1 MKKFAKILLA
11 CLVLLLA
18 LIASLLAYSEW
29 IVSDARHYTYDQV
42 EQVPYNRV
50 AVVLGTSKYLSGGG
64 PNHYFKH
71 RIKAAA
77 ELYNDAKV
85 DFIIVSGDNA
95 TVQYNEPRQMRR
107 ALIKAGIP
115 ASAIY
120 MDFAGFRTLDSVVR
134 AKEVFGQ
141 DRFTVVSQGFHN
153 ERAIFIARHFGIDA
167 VGFNA
172 EDPSAYQGIRTRV
185 REVFARLMGLLDLY
199 VLDKGPKFLGE
210 PVPIGLPVPCKSL
223 STIGSL
229 QPCLKQPKPAV
240 GEIKPTA
247 VSAAVA
253 VTEPITPAV
262 SATAATEQATPAV
275 SAAAAT
281 EQATPAV
288 SAAAAT
294 ERATPAVSAAATT
307 EPVIPVKPAVEAAA
321 KPPTATLPTV
331 PVAPS
336 AASACVPAQ

>member
-18 LIASLLAYSEW
+18 LIAMLLGYSEW

-42 EQVPYNRV
+42 DKVPYNRV

-64 PNHYFKH
+64 PNHYFKY

-77 ELYNDAKV
+77 ELYNNAKV

-141 DRFTVVSQGFHN
+141 ERFTVVSQGFHN

-199 VLDKGPKFLGE
+199 VLDKGPKFLG
-210 PVPIGLPVPCKSL
+210 
-223 STIGSL
+223 
-229 QPCLKQPKPAV
+229 
-240 GEIKPTA
+240 
-247 VSAAVA
+247 
-253 VTEPITPAV
+253 
-262 SATAATEQATPAV
+262 
-275 SAAAAT
+275 
-281 EQATPAV
+281 
-288 SAAAAT
+288 
-294 ERATPAVSAAATT
+294 
-307 EPVIPVKPAVEAAA
+307 
-321 KPPTATLPTV
+321 
-331 PVAPS
+331 
-336 AASACVPAQ
+336 

>member
-11 CLVLLLA
+11 CLLILLA
-18 LIASLLAYSEW
+18 LIASVLAYSEW

-42 EQVPYNRV
+42 DEVPYNRV

-64 PNHYFKH
+64 PNHYFKY

-77 ELYNDAKV
+77 ELYNNAKV

-141 DRFTVVSQGFHN
+141 ERFTVVSQGFHN

-185 REVFARLMGLLDLY
+185 REVFARLMGLVDLY

-210 PVPIGLPVPCKSL
+210 PVPVGLPVPCQSL

-240 GEIKPTA
+240 DEAKPAA

-253 VTEPITPAV
+253 TESATPFASAVTEQV
-262 SATAATEQATPAV
+262 
-275 SAAAAT
+275 
-281 EQATPAV
+281 
-288 SAAAAT
+288 
-294 ERATPAVSAAATT
+294 TPAVSAAATT
-307 EPVIPVKPAVEAAA
+307 ELVTPAQPAMETAAEASS
-321 KPPTATLPTV
+321 TALPTLPMT
-331 PVAPS
+331 PS
-336 AASACVPAQ
+336 AASVSTATP

>member
-1 MKKFAKILLA
+1 MKKFAKILLT
-11 CLVLLLA
+11 CLILLLA
-18 LIASLLAYSEW
+18 LIAMLLGYSEW
-29 IVSDARHYTYDQV
+29 IVSDARHYTHDHV
-42 EQVPYNRV
+42 EEVPYNRV

-64 PNHYFKH
+64 PNHYFKN

-77 ELYNDAKV
+77 ELYNNAKV

-95 TVQYNEPRQMRR
+95 TLQYNEPRQMRR

-153 ERAIFIARHFGIDA
+153 ERAIFIARHFGIDV

-210 PVPIGLPVPCKSL
+210 PVHIGLPIPCQPL
-223 STIGSL
+223 STIGTQ
-229 QPCLKQPKPAV
+229 QPCLPK
-240 GEIKPTA
+240 
-247 VSAAVA
+247 
-253 VTEPITPAV
+253 
-262 SATAATEQATPAV
+262 
-275 SAAAAT
+275 
-281 EQATPAV
+281 
-288 SAAAAT
+288 
-294 ERATPAVSAAATT
+294 R
-307 EPVIPVKPAVEAAA
+307 KPAVEPPKPVTAPAAIANPVTSTHDTASAAA
-321 KPPTATLPTV
+321 GSAPNSERPQQRAATAQATGLPV
-331 PVAPS
+331 S
-336 AASACVPAQ
+336 AATRTAAP

>member
-18 LIASLLAYSEW
+18 LIAMLLGYSEW

-42 EQVPYNRV
+42 DKVPYNRV

-64 PNHYFKH
+64 PNHYFKY

-77 ELYNDAKV
+77 ELYNNAKV

-141 DRFTVVSQGFHN
+141 ERFTVVSQGFHN

-199 VLDKGPKFLGE
+199 VLDKGPKFLGA
-210 PVPIGLPVPCKSL
+210 PVPIGLPVPCQSL

-240 GEIKPTA
+240 DEAKPAA

-253 VTEPITPAV
+253 TESATSSASATTEQVTPAL
-262 SATAATEQATPAV
+262 
-275 SAAAAT
+275 
-281 EQATPAV
+281 
-288 SAAAAT
+288 
-294 ERATPAVSAAATT
+294 SAAATT
-307 EPVIPVKPAVEAAA
+307 EPVTPAKSAAE
-321 KPPTATLPTV
+321 TAAETPSAALPTL

-336 AASACVPAQ
+336 AASTSTAAP

>member
-64 PNHYFKH
+64 PNHYFKY

-240 GEIKPTA
+240 AEIKPTA
-247 VSAAVA
+247 VPAAA
-253 VTEPITPAV
+253 VTEPVTPAV
-262 SATAATEQATPAV
+262 SATAATE
-275 SAAAAT
+275 AA
-281 EQATPAV
+281 
-288 SAAAAT
+288 
-294 ERATPAVSAAATT
+294 SAAATT
-307 EPVIPVKPAVEAAA
+307 EPVTPVKPVVEAAT
-321 KPPTATLPTV
+321 KPPTATLPTL
-331 PVAPS
+331 PVEPS
-336 AASACVPAQ
+336 AASASVPAQ

>member
-11 CLVLLLA
+11 CLLILLA
-18 LIASLLAYSEW
+18 LIASVLAYSEW

-42 EQVPYNRV
+42 DEVPYNRV

-64 PNHYFKH
+64 PNHYFKY

-77 ELYNDAKV
+77 ELYNNAKV

-141 DRFTVVSQGFHN
+141 ERFTVVSQGFHN

-185 REVFARLMGLLDLY
+185 REVFARLMGLVDLY

-210 PVPIGLPVPCKSL
+210 PVPVGLPVPCQSL

-240 GEIKPTA
+240 DEAKPAA

-253 VTEPITPAV
+253 TESATPSASAVTEQV
-262 SATAATEQATPAV
+262 
-275 SAAAAT
+275 
-281 EQATPAV
+281 
-288 SAAAAT
+288 
-294 ERATPAVSAAATT
+294 TPAVSAAATT
-307 EPVIPVKPAVEAAA
+307 ELVTPAQPAMETAAEASSAA
-321 KPPTATLPTV
+321 LPTL

-336 AASACVPAQ
+336 AASVSTATP

>member
-11 CLVLLLA
+11 CLLILLA
-18 LIASLLAYSEW
+18 LIASVLAYSEW

-42 EQVPYNRV
+42 DEVPYNRV

-64 PNHYFKH
+64 PNHYFKY

-77 ELYNDAKV
+77 ELYNNAKV

-141 DRFTVVSQGFHN
+141 ERFTVVSQGFHN

-185 REVFARLMGLLDLY
+185 REVFARLMGLVDLY

-210 PVPIGLPVPCKSL
+210 PVPVGLPVPCQSL

-240 GEIKPTA
+240 DEAKPAA

-253 VTEPITPAV
+253 TESATPSASVVTEQVTLAL
-262 SATAATEQATPAV
+262 
-275 SAAAAT
+275 
-281 EQATPAV
+281 
-288 SAAAAT
+288 
-294 ERATPAVSAAATT
+294 SAAATT
-307 EPVIPVKPAVEAAA
+307 EPVTPAKSAVETAAEMPSA
-321 KPPTATLPTV
+321 ALPTLPMT
-331 PVAPS
+331 PS
-336 AASACVPAQ
+336 AASVSTATP

>member
-11 CLVLLLA
+11 CLLILLA
-18 LIASLLAYSEW
+18 LIASVLAYSEW

-42 EQVPYNRV
+42 DEVPYNRV

-64 PNHYFKH
+64 PNHYFKY

-77 ELYNDAKV
+77 ELYNNAKV

-141 DRFTVVSQGFHN
+141 ERFTVVSQGFHN

-185 REVFARLMGLLDLY
+185 REVFARLMGLVDLY

-210 PVPIGLPVPCKSL
+210 PVPVGLPVPCQSL

-240 GEIKPTA
+240 DEAKPAA

-253 VTEPITPAV
+253 TESATPSASAVTEQV
-262 SATAATEQATPAV
+262 
-275 SAAAAT
+275 
-281 EQATPAV
+281 
-288 SAAAAT
+288 
-294 ERATPAVSAAATT
+294 TPAVSAAATT
-307 EPVIPVKPAVEAAA
+307 ELVTPAQPAMETAAEASSAA
-321 KPPTATLPTV
+321 LPTLP
-331 PVAPS
+331 VASS
-336 AASACVPAQ
+336 AASVSTATP

>member
-18 LIASLLAYSEW
+18 LIAMLLGYSEW
-29 IVSDARHYTYDQV
+29 IVSDARHYTHDKV
-42 EQVPYNRV
+42 DEVPYNRV

-64 PNHYFKH
+64 PNHYFKY

-77 ELYNDAKV
+77 ELYNNAKV

-134 AKEVFGQ
+134 AREVFGQ

-199 VLDKGPKFLGE
+199 VLDKGPKFLGA
-210 PVPIGLPVPCKSL
+210 PVPIGLPVPCHSL

-240 GEIKPTA
+240 DKTKPTA
-247 VSAAVA
+247 VSTVVA
-253 VTEPITPAV
+253 TA
-262 SATAATEQATPAV
+262 SATPPVSAATEQVTAV
-275 SAAAAT
+275 
-281 EQATPAV
+281 
-288 SAAAAT
+288 
-294 ERATPAVSAAATT
+294 VSAAATT
-307 EPVIPVKPAVEAAA
+307 EPVTPAKSAAEAVAETPSAALPILPVGS
-321 KPPTATLPTV
+321 
-331 PVAPS
+331 S
-336 AASACVPAQ
+336 AASASTAAP

>member
-18 LIASLLAYSEW
+18 LIAMLLGYSEW
-29 IVSDARHYTYDQV
+29 IVSDARHYTYDRV
-42 EQVPYNRV
+42 DKVPYNRV

-64 PNHYFKH
+64 PNHYFKY

-77 ELYNDAKV
+77 ELYNNAKV

-141 DRFTVVSQGFHN
+141 ERFTVVSQGFHN

-199 VLDKGPKFLGE
+199 VLDKGPKFLGA
-210 PVPIGLPVPCKSL
+210 PVPIGLPVPCQSL

-240 GEIKPTA
+240 DEAKPAAVSTA
-247 VSAAVA
+247 VATESATPSSSA
-253 VTEPITPAV
+253 VTEQVTL
-262 SATAATEQATPAV
+262 ATEQVTPAK
-275 SAAAAT
+275 SAAETAA
-281 EQATPAV
+281 EMP
-288 SAAAAT
+288 SAA
-294 ERATPAVSAAATT
+294 
-307 EPVIPVKPAVEAAA
+307 
-321 KPPTATLPTV
+321 LPTM
-331 PVAPS
+331 PMTPS
-336 AASACVPAQ
+336 AASSSTAAP

>member
-11 CLVLLLA
+11 CLLILLA
-18 LIASLLAYSEW
+18 LIASVLAYSEW

-42 EQVPYNRV
+42 DEVPYNRV

-64 PNHYFKH
+64 PNHYFKY

-77 ELYNDAKV
+77 ELYNNAKV

-141 DRFTVVSQGFHN
+141 ERFTVVSQGFHN

-210 PVPIGLPVPCKSL
+210 PVPVGLPVPCQSL

-240 GEIKPTA
+240 DEAKPAA

-253 VTEPITPAV
+253 TESATPSASAVTEQV
-262 SATAATEQATPAV
+262 
-275 SAAAAT
+275 
-281 EQATPAV
+281 
-288 SAAAAT
+288 
-294 ERATPAVSAAATT
+294 TPAVSAAATT
-307 EPVIPVKPAVEAAA
+307 ELVTPAQPAMETAAEASSAA
-321 KPPTATLPTV
+321 LPTLP
-331 PVAPS
+331 VASS
-336 AASACVPAQ
+336 AASTSTAAP

>member
-64 PNHYFKH
+64 PNHYFKY

-115 ASAIY
+115 AAAIY

-210 PVPIGLPVPCKSL
+210 PVPIGLPVPCQSL

-240 GEIKPTA
+240 AEIKPTA
-247 VSAAVA
+247 VPAAVA
-253 VTEPITPAV
+253 VTEPVTPAV
-262 SATAATEQATPAV
+262 SATAAPEQVT
-275 SAAAAT
+275 
-281 EQATPAV
+281 
-288 SAAAAT
+288 
-294 ERATPAVSAAATT
+294 
-307 EPVIPVKPAVEAAA
+307 PVKPAIEAAA
-321 KPPTATLPTV
+321 KPPTATLPTL
-331 PVAPS
+331 PVEPS
-336 AASACVPAQ
+336 AASASVPAP

>member
-247 VSAAVA
+247 VSAIA
-253 VTEPITPAV
+253 VTEPVTPAV
-262 SATAATEQATPAV
+262 SATAATEQTTPTV

-288 SAAAAT
+288 SAAT
-294 ERATPAVSAAATT
+294 TT
-307 EPVIPVKPAVEAAA
+307 EPVTPIKPAVEAAA

-331 PVAPS
+331 PVEISA
-336 AASACVPAQ
+336 AASASVPAQ